1 MDKNGVHAA
10 KGEVEMEGG
19 MSNKG
24 TGLFQTC
31 MERPYNATTDEVLSY
46 YQTSSE
52 RGLTSQ
58 EVDER
63 RLVFGRNALKGRH
76 SVHPLVLLL
85 RHLFNVMSLILF
97 VAVALA
103 LAVEEWIEAGVIGF
117 IIVLNT
123 VVGFLQ

>member
-46 YQTSSE
+46 YQVGRGRRGGTKWSETGRKRSMSQRWCNRIYAASYVACSVRSTIVFRFLSS
-52 RGLTSQ
+52 
-58 EVDER
+58 
-63 RLVFGRNALKGRH
+63 
-76 SVHPLVLLL
+76 
-85 RHLFNVMSLILF
+85 
-97 VAVALA
+97 
-103 LAVEEWIEAGVIGF
+103 
-117 IIVLNT
+117 
-123 VVGFLQ
+123 